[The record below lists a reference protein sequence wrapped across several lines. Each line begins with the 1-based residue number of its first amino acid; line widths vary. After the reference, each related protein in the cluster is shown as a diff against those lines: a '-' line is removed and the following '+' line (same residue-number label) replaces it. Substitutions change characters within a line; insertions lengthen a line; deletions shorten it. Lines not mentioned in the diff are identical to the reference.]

1 MLILFWLKNESK
13 TSNFKISL
21 LKKLLIILFFISC
34 SKKEGIEITNAY
46 GRIGIKGGTSAVFM
60 KIRNYGQID
69 TLYEVHCDC
78 SEISE
83 IHQTFK
89 EGDKLG
95 MKKVDF
101 IEIKDNFELKPLSYH
116 IMLIN
121 LKKDLNENDTIK
133 IELKFKKNGEKLIK
147 IPIKRL

>member
-1 MLILFWLKNESK
+1 MIV
-13 TSNFKISL
+13 
-21 LKKLLIILFFISC
+21 LIIFFLISC
-34 SKKEGIEITNAY
+34 SKKEGIEITDAY

-69 TLYEVHCDC
+69 TLHQVHCDC

-89 EGDKLG
+89 EGEKLG
-95 MKKVDF
+95 MRRIDF
-101 IEIKDNFELKPLSYH
+101 IEIKDKFELKPLSYH

-121 LKKDLNENDTIK
+121 LKKDLNENDTIEIK
-133 IELKFKKNGEKLIK
+133 LKFKKNGEKLIK